1 MTVTVTQADINTA
14 GHYRVL
20 RYKYVRDAGAA
31 MAAAHVVKEPAAF
44 AILTKIDGTTVDTRN
59 EVPAGLTYSVSGES
73 TSILIADAL
82 LGVNET
88 VYMDVYVGPV
98 LDQ

>member
-1 MTVTVTQADINTA
+1 MGVTVTQADINTA

-20 RYKYVRDAGAA
+20 RYKFVRDSGAA
-31 MAAAHVVKEPAAF
+31 MASAHVVKEPAAF

-59 EVPAGLTYSVSGES
+59 EIPTGLTYSVSGES

-82 LGVNET
+82 LGASET
-88 VYMDVYVGPV
+88 VYVDVYVGPV
-98 LDQ
+98 IDR